1 MVCQGMGWQR
11 GVLPDIPHSSRQL
24 FHQGECIGRLTLVYL
39 IVVVVVVVVVV
50 MVEEVL
56 DIDSL
61 FASSPLVNS
70 VGNSMNDFVFSR
82 RMSG

>member
-1 MVCQGMGWQR
+1 M
-11 GVLPDIPHSSRQL
+11 
-24 FHQGECIGRLTLVYL
+24 TLVYL